1 MIKDILGEL
10 TDLFIEFFRKEESW
24 VILLLVGA
32 AASVPLFT
40 VADFELLVW
49 SFIKLTLPFWLI
61 FPLWAMFTEIL
72 RAVRQEEYKRSL
84 KWALLELKM
93 PREVQNNPKSM
104 EQILLAVSTLRNS
117 PGKWKAKYLKGEVT
131 QWFSLEM
138 VSSGGE
144 TRFFLRVPESHRD
157 FLEATIFSYY
167 PEIEVANA
175 KDYAEDLP
183 KDAHELESRGQNL
196 WGTEFILDKPEAYPI
211 KTYPK
216 FEDGGEGHMDPIS
229 SLLEVLGK
237 VRPGET
243 VFIHTLIAPAGDSLK
258 KAGEAELKKLR
269 APETAEVGGLKVAVP
284 HPPGRAEQ
292 LAAVEQNLSK
302 TSFQTLIRVGYIG
315 PKDGFADGYVR
326 GAVIGAFNQ
335 YGALNLNSFKA
346 NGAVDVLKGAKGAFK
361 AKKIVYRKHWFLH
374 LLKNR
379 LPPPETFWGEIIT
392 SYRYHRNKSS
402 KRFLMGVEA
411 VATIFHPPTSVV
423 LTAPHLKRVE
433 SRKSG
438 LPAGLQ
444 IFGGE
449 SEIEKFQ

>member
-1 MIKDILGEL
+1 MIKDILNGL
-10 TDLFIEFFRKEESW
+10 ADLFIEFFHKEESW

-32 AASVPLFT
+32 STAIPFFAVE
-40 VADFELLVW
+40 DFKTLLW
-49 SFIKLTLPFWLI
+49 GFIKLTAPIWLA
-61 FPLWAMFTEIL
+61 FPLWFLFSEIM
-72 RAVRQEEYKRSL
+72 RAVRQEEYKSAL
-84 KWALLELKM
+84 KWAFLELRM
-93 PREVQNNPKSM
+93 PREVSNSPKAM
-104 EQILLAVSTLRNS
+104 EQILLAVSTLRNA
-117 PGKWKAKYLKGEVT
+117 PKKWKDKYKKGEVT
-131 QWFSLEM
+131 QWFSLEI

-144 TRFFLRVPESHRD
+144 TKFFLRVPESHRD

-167 PEIEVANA
+167 PEIEVSNA
-175 KDYAEDLP
+175 KDYAQDLP
-183 KDAHELESRGQNL
+183 KDAHELEARGQNI
-196 WGTEFILDKPEAYPI
+196 WGTEFVLDKAEAFPI

-216 FEDGGEGHMDPIS
+216 FESSGEGRMDPIS

-237 VRPGET
+237 IRVGET
-243 VFIHTLIAPAGDSLK
+243 VYIHTIIAPAGDALK
-258 KAGEAELKKLR
+258 KAGEGELKKLR

-302 TSFQTLIRVGYIG
+302 TSFDTLIRVGYIG

-335 YGALNLNSFKA
+335 YAGLNLNSFKA
-346 NGAVDVLKGAKGAFK
+346 NGGTDVVKGAKAPFK
-361 AKKIVYRKHWFLH
+361 AKKLVFRKHWFLH
-374 LLKNR
+374 VLKNR
-379 LPPPETFWGEIIT
+379 LPPPETFWGQFIT
-392 SYRYHRNKSS
+392 SYRYHRNTAS

-449 SEIEKFQ
+449 SDIEKFQ